1 MNAPE
6 SPHASGWYLTS
17 VASFMIP
24 AGIQMVMLPYLLA
37 IELQQPAA
45 RFGLTQMMG
54 QLPMLLF
61 LLFGG
66 LLADRVDP
74 RRLLVGLHAAA
85 AIMPVA
91 LATLLWQ
98 GALSEP
104 ALVLYA
110 LAWGLVTAFALPTR
124 DGLLRRVAGHNV
136 QRMVTLAIGMQ
147 FGGQM
152 AGQALGGRAAHWGSI
167 SILLA
172 QAALVALGI
181 VAVARLPGGRPARP
195 PAGEPGRRSLWRELG
210 GGLAVIF
217 ADAPMRAAFLIAL
230 GTGVFFSGVLIV
242 IIPLA
247 IRDLFAGDAQD
258 IAFGFIA
265 FGIGTLLTIVTLT
278 RLGGLTYPIR
288 ALAQSMVLG
297 CAALAPMLVALPKWA
312 FYLCV
317 LVWGVGG
324 GIAMVTSRT
333 VLQERAPATHQS
345 RVMALQTLATMGSS
359 PVSALICGFAVSLLG
374 ARWALLVPIVGVA
387 TVTLGTLATH
397 SIWWQRSESGHDG
410 RVAHPES

>member
-6 SPHASGWYLTS
+6 NPHASGWYLTS

-136 QRMVTLAIGMQ
+136 QRMVTLAIGGGL
-147 FGGQM
+147 GGQM

-195 PAGEPGRRSLWRELG
+195 PAGEPGRRSWRELG

-288 ALAQSMVLG
+288 ALAQSMVLN
-297 CAALAPMLVALPKWA
+297 AASRH
-312 FYLCV
+312 
-317 LVWGVGG
+317 VGG
-324 GIAMVTSRT
+324 PAEMG
-333 VLQERAPATHQS
+333 VLPVRAGLGRGRRHRDGHLAHRAAGTGAGHAPVAGDGLADPRDDGVEPGERAHLRLCRQPAGG
-345 RVMALQTLATMGSS
+345 ALGLAG
-359 PVSALICGFAVSLLG
+359 AHRRRRDRDAGHLG
-374 ARWALLVPIVGVA
+374 DP
-387 TVTLGTLATH
+387 H
-397 SIWWQRSESGHDG
+397 SIWWQRSESGRGG